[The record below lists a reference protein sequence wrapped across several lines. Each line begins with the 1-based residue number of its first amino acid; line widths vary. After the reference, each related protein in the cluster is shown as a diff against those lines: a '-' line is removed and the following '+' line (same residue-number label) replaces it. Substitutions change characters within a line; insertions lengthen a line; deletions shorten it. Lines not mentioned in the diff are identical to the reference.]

1 MENEI
6 GKVTHF
12 YDKASVAV
20 VKLTAA
26 LKVGDAIVVKAKG
39 GEERFRQTV
48 ESMQV
53 DFKSVDSAGKGG
65 EVAVKVTGKTHA
77 GDVVCKA

>member
-12 YDKASVAV
+12 YDKAGVAV
-20 VKLTAA
+20 VKLSAP

-39 GEERFRQTV
+39 GEERFRQTIESLQVDLKPV
-48 ESMQV
+48 ESV
-53 DFKSVDSAGKGG
+53 GKGG
-65 EVAVKVTGKTHA
+65 EVAVKVAGKTHA
-77 GDVVCKA
+77 GDVVCQA